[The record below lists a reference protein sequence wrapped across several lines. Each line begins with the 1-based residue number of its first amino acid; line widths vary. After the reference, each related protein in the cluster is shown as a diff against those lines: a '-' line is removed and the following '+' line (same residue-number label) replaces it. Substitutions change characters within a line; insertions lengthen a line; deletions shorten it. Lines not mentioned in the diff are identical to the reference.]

1 MNLIRSWT
9 PNSNLLN
16 VQDEM
21 HRVLH
26 DLVMNGEA
34 RPLAPT
40 GFVPAVD
47 VVETEK
53 GYTLQFDLPGV
64 NPKDVKI
71 ELVEQRLTVRGERA
85 SAAPAE
91 DGATTHRLE
100 RAAGSF
106 ERAFRL
112 RARVDANGIKAG
124 YRDGVLTIDVPKAPE
139 AVKREIAIEVG

>member
-26 DLVMNGEA
+26 DFVLNGES
-34 RPLAPT
+34 RPTPA

-71 ELVEQRLTVRGERA
+71 ELVEQRLTVKGERA
-85 SAAPAE
+85 SAAGAV
-91 DGATTHRLE
+91 DGATAHRLE
-100 RAAGSF
+100 RTAGSF

-139 AVKREIAIEVG
+139 AVKREITIDLG